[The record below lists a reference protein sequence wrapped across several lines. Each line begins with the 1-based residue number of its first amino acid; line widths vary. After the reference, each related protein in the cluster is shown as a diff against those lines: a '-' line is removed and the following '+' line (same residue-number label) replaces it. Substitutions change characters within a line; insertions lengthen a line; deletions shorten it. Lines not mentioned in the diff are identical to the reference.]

1 MIDINLT
8 NIIRLLMTDELLY
21 LNELY
26 SFNSFWD
33 S

>member
-1 MIDINLT
+1 MIDINL
-8 NIIRLLMTDELLY
+8 NIIRLLMIDKLLY

>member
-1 MIDINLT
+1 MIDINL
-8 NIIRLLMTDELLY
+8 NIIRLLMIDELLY